1 MATIKL
7 IFIYL
12 IFLLPTSIFAERV
25 GTESLQQIIKQ
36 GIKDSEVAVKNV
48 LTKEKI
54 INEAEQKYEQSYT
67 EVNLAKNQ
75 NLSGLKTQ
83 IHQNI
88 KPVDECAVFVSFS
101 MPEPSLKQI
110 VSDASYY
117 NVPVVIRGLYNN
129 SFRETANKILALTK
143 ENNKGGMLI
152 NPIWFR
158 KYNIKAVPAFLVT
171 KNKESSSY
179 DLVYGNIPLKRAL
192 TIIAEKGEHAKEAAK
207 ILERK
212 GL

>member
-7 IFIYL
+7 IFICL
-12 IFLLPTSIFAERV
+12 IFLLSTFVFAENVR
-25 GTESLQQIIKQ
+25 TESLQQIIKQ

-48 LTKEKI
+48 LIKSKI
-54 INEAEQKYEQSYT
+54 VNETEQKHKQFYT
-67 EVNLAKNQ
+67 KANLASIQ
-75 NLSGLKTQ
+75 NLNGLKTQ

-88 KPVDECAVFVSFS
+88 KPVDKCAVFVSFS

-171 KNKESSSY
+171 KNDESSSY
-179 DLVYGNIPLKRAL
+179 DLMYGNIPLKRAL
-192 TIIAEKGEHAKEAAK
+192 TIIAEKGEYAKEAGK

-212 GL
+212 KL

>member
-1 MATIKL
+1 MSTIKL
-7 IFIYL
+7 IFTCL
-12 IFLLPTSIFAERV
+12 IFLLPTSVFAEKVR
-25 GTESLQQIIKQ
+25 TESLQQIIKQ

-48 LTKEKI
+48 LIKSKI
-54 INEAEQKYEQSYT
+54 INETEQKHKQFYT
-67 EVNLAKNQ
+67 KANLVSIQ
-75 NLSGLKTQ
+75 NLNSLKTQ

-88 KPVDECAVFVSFS
+88 KSVDKCAVFVSFS
-101 MPEPSLKQI
+101 MPEPSLRQI
-110 VSDASYY
+110 VADASYY
-117 NVPVVIRGLYNN
+117 NVPVVIRGLCNN

-143 ENNKGGMLI
+143 ENNKGGVLI

-158 KYNIKAVPAFLVT
+158 KYHIKAVPAFLVT
-171 KNKESSSY
+171 KNEESSSY